1 MVERKNGLW
10 GEDEMALLTF
20 TRTVG
25 PALVFELHGSLDTT
39 TAEKLTARVSEV
51 LDAGQ
56 RLLIFDLGKLTF
68 VTSAGLG
75 VFMTAYRRLQGV
87 GSVRFAGLQEP
98 VRLVFNVTGLATRV
112 ELYATME
119 DALVGPQP

>member
-1 MVERKNGLW
+1 
-10 GEDEMALLTF
+10 MALLTF

-39 TAEKLTARVSEV
+39 AAEKFSGRVSEA

-56 RLLIFDLGKLTF
+56 RLLIFDLGKMTF
-68 VTSAGLG
+68 VSSAGLS
-75 VFMTAYRRLQGV
+75 VFLTAYRRLQGV
-87 GSVRFAGLQEP
+87 GGVRFTGLQDS
-98 VRLVFNVTGLATRV
+98 VRLVFNVTGLTTRV
-112 ELYATME
+112 ELYNTVE